1 MVIIGEKINASI
13 PKIRDAI
20 LNRDDF
26 TIKELALE
34 QEKAGAKFIDINV
47 GTGEGSS
54 EDEIRSMQWIIGLLP
69 GDADSLLCLDSADK
83 EVLAA
88 GLKQGAGKVG
98 LINSVKATDDS
109 IAEIMVLSAE
119 FNVPVIGL
127 AMDEKGIP
135 TDVRGRIHACEKIA
149 EGAGKFGVPLG
160 HIYFDPLVLP
170 VSTDAS
176 QGKVTLETLRE
187 IRNSFAEAKTV
198 LAVSNISYGLPARSR
213 VNTALLQMAM
223 LVSVDAVLVNPLDP
237 AITAAIKSAEVILG
251 KDRHCRRYT
260 RAYRQGLFQ

>member
-13 PKIRDAI
+13 PRIRDAI
-20 LNRDDF
+20 VHRDGAA
-26 TIKELALE
+26 IREIAKE
-34 QEKAGAKFIDINV
+34 QEKAGATFIDINV
-47 GTGEGSS
+47 GTGEGTS
-54 EDEIRSMQWIIGLLP
+54 EDEIASMQWIIGLLH
-69 GDADSLLCLDSADK
+69 GAVDSLLCLDSADK

-88 GLKQGAGKVG
+88 GLKQGVGRIG

-109 IAEIMVLSAE
+109 IAEIMALSAE
-119 FNVPVIGL
+119 SNVPVIGL

-149 EGAGKFGVPLG
+149 EGAGKFGVPID

-187 IRNSFAEAKTV
+187 IRNTFAGAKTV

-223 LVSVDAVLVNPLDP
+223 LLSVDAVLVNPLDP
-237 AITAAIKSAEVILG
+237 AMTAAIKSAEVILG